1 MDQSLSQILDLT
13 SCHSPL
19 FSGEGAPAA
28 GDKTGDY
35 RKSALDCTVTVTAL
49 NCIYLYWY
57 SASGCSQV
65 IPCCNGIWKI
75 IKEPPPYFKVVILFG
90 SDKLMQDEIEES
102 EIRDLIML
110 GETMLPTSILAHYLS
125 SHDRKMS
132 CVLLRV
138 HSWAIAHDSIE
149 KKAKVRMR

>member
-1 MDQSLSQILDLT
+1 MSPSILG
-13 SCHSPL
+13 CHSPL

-35 RKSALDCTVTVTAL
+35 RKSALDCTVTVSAL
-49 NCIYLYWY
+49 DCI
-57 SASGCSQV
+57 SSGCSQV

-110 GETMLPTSILAHYLS
+110 GEAMLLTSILAHYLC

-138 HSWAIAHDSIE
+138 HS
-149 KKAKVRMR
+149 